1 MDVEMAY
8 VQDSFLTN
16 DVLQEM
22 VSNLHVAATP
32 GFSLVWSEIPSP
44 YVAKLSIILSQLSQG
59 RDAMFTPTTPDWV
72 NILYVCHS

>member
-22 VSNLHVAATP
+22 VSNLHGAATP
-32 GFSLVWSEIPSP
+32 GFSLVWFEMLSL
-44 YVAKLSIILSQLSQG
+44 YVAKLLVFLFQLSQC
-59 RDAMFTPTTPDWV
+59 RDDRFAPTPDWV
-72 NILYVCHS
+72 TIL